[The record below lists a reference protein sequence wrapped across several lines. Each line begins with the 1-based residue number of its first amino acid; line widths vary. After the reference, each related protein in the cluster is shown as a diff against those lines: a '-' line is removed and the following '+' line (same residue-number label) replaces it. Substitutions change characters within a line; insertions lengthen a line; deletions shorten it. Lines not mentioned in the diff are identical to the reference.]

1 MKEPRGRDIVACVT
15 RVLLASSCLLV
26 VLLSGCVTK
35 QPDAA
40 PAVSPTIIIDSIP
53 TDAKVFYDGI
63 LIGVTPTRI
72 PVLSDKVYVVTI
84 EKEGYRNWNCW
95 LGFSDQTWRVSSNGK
110 TLKIK
115 SGFQLDLATG
125 KPQPFVGE

>member
-1 MKEPRGRDIVACVT
+1 MKTNLKRMS
-15 RVLLASSCLLV
+15 LLLV
-26 VLLSGCVTK
+26 CFLGILLSGCLT
-35 QPDAA
+35 QA
-40 PAVSPTIIIDSIP
+40 PQKATASAPTIIIDSSP

-72 PVLSDKVYVVTI
+72 PVLSDKVYVVTL

-115 SGFQLDLATG
+115 TGFQLDLVTG
-125 KPQPFVGE
+125 KPQPFFGE